1 MKLNAADAELLSRA
15 VQALRDGELVGI
27 PTETVYGLAADARNS
42 DAVRKIFALKGRP
55 ADHPLIVHIADANQ
69 LSEWAI
75 DIPDYAYALADAF
88 WPGPLTLILHKHDDV
103 PDVVTG
109 GQSTIGLRCP
119 AQPFTLTLLQ
129 QFGGGVAAP
138 SANKFG
144 HISPTSAQHVRD
156 EFGDELPIVIDG
168 GECEVGIESTI
179 IDCTV
184 TPPRVLRP
192 GMISAAEIADAL
204 GSEIAVGAN
213 QQSPRASGLLEK
225 HYAPRAVCRVL
236 TSAELAR
243 ELSAIHIERLS
254 KLRVLSLNTLPWNA
268 QGIALSN
275 DSADYAHDLY
285 AALRELDA
293 QHPSLILIEQPP
305 LTAEWE
311 AIHDRLKRAAAGSG
325 EQET

>member
-192 GMISAAEIADAL
+192 GMICAAEIEEVL
-204 GSEIAVGAN
+204 GSAVAVGAN
-213 QQSPRASGLLEK
+213 QHSPRASGLLEK
-225 HYAPRAVCRVL
+225 HYAPRAQCRVVKSESL
-236 TSAELAR
+236 VEQLNTDPLNT
-243 ELSAIHIERLS
+243 
-254 KLRVLSLNTLPWNA
+254 RVLALNRMPADA
-268 QGIALSN
+268 QGIILSQ
-275 DSADYAHDLY
+275 DSHQYAHDLY

-305 LTAEWE
+305 LTPEWD

-325 EQET
+325 EEQP